1 MQKKIS
7 TLKIITVIVVA
18 CLSLLVLNYNDSLRV
33 PSIFDGRIYN
43 TEFIKPSEKPYH
55 LIEKPTALPEM
66 NLWTDSATYSEFSYP
81 DILLQNSNTTAFL
94 VIKNDTLIFKR
105 YLNGV
110 KEGENTQLFSV
121 TKVLVTAFLG
131 TVLKDGYIKNLDEP
145 VTNYFPNLKDTLF
158 KQLTLRHLVQM
169 ESGLNY
175 DEYGSLYQTL
185 SFYYEKNLSKNIY
198 NAKFVQKPGKQFKY
212 KSIDTQ
218 ILGEC
223 MRNALKNK
231 DKKFFD
237 YFHEKFWSKLGMQD
251 TAYWSLDSKITR
263 NPKFYGGL
271 NMSARDLTKFAIM
284 VLHEGKLKKHQLVP
298 KDWFNYC
305 DDTLHRCKEDDK
317 YCLGWYYSVDDADND
332 IYYGAGFNGQILMIN
347 ETKNVIIIRLGTD
360 RGGVKW
366 YDIMKKLS
374 ETV

>member
-1 MQKKIS
+1 MKKKI
-7 TLKIITVIVVA
+7 TPLKIITVIVV
-18 CLSLLVLNYNDSLRV
+18 LVFSILVLNYNQTLRV
-33 PSIFDGRIYN
+33 PSIFDGKLY
-43 TEFIKPSEKPYH
+43 TEDLIKPAAKPYILTEKPQ
-55 LIEKPTALPEM
+55 ALPEM
-66 NLWTDSATYSEFSYP
+66 NLWTDSATFAEYSYP

-94 VIKNDTLIFKR
+94 VIKNDTVIFKR

-121 TKVLVTAFLG
+121 TKVLVTALLG
-131 TVLKDGYIKNLDEP
+131 TVIKDGYIKDMDES

-158 KQLTLRHLVQM
+158 KQLSLRHLVQM
-169 ESGLNY
+169 ESGLDY

-185 SFYYEKNLSKNIY
+185 SFYYAKNASKNIY
-198 NAKFVQKPGKQFKY
+198 NASFVKKPGEQFMY

-223 MRNALKNK
+223 IRNALKKKN
-231 DKKFFD
+231 KKFLD
-237 YFHEKFWSKLGMQD
+237 YLQDNFWNKLGMQD

-271 NMSARDLTKFAIM
+271 NMSARDLAKFAVM
-284 VLHEGKLKKHQLVP
+284 VLHEGKFNHKQLVP

-317 YCLGWYYSVDDADND
+317 YCLGWYYSVDDTDND
-332 IYYGAGFNGQILMIN
+332 IYYGAGFHGQILMIN
-347 ETKNVIIIRLGTD
+347 ETRNVIIIRLGTD

-366 YDIMKKLS
+366 YGIMKKLS
-374 ETV
+374 EIV

>member
-1 MQKKIS
+1 MIKKI
-7 TLKIITVIVVA
+7 TPLKIITVIIVA
-18 CLSLLVLNYNDSLRV
+18 CLSLIVLNYNQSLRV
-33 PSIFDGRIYN
+33 PSIFDGRLYN
-43 TEFIKPSEKPYH
+43 TNLIKPSVKPIG
-55 LIEKPTALPEM
+55 LTEIPKALPEM
-66 NLWTDSATYSEFSYP
+66 NLWTDSATFSKYQYP
-81 DILLQNSNTTAFL
+81 DILLQNTNTTAFL
-94 VIKNDTLIFKR
+94 VIKNDTVIFKR

-131 TVLKDGYIKNLDEP
+131 MMVKDGYIQSLDEP
-145 VTNYFPNLKDTLF
+145 VTNYFPNLKDPLF

-185 SFYYEKNLSKNIY
+185 SFYYAKNLSKDIY
-198 NAKFVQKPGKQFKY
+198 AAKFVQKPGKQFMY

-223 MRNALKNK
+223 IRNALKRK
-231 DKKFFD
+231 HQDFFD
-237 YFHEKFWSKLGMQD
+237 YFQDNFCGALGLQD
-251 TAYWSLDSKITR
+251 TAYWSLDSKIAR
-263 NPKFYGGL
+263 APKFYGGL
-271 NMSARDLTKFAIM
+271 NMSARDLAKFAVM
-284 VLHEGKLKKHQLVP
+284 VLHEGNFNKKQFVP

-317 YCLGWYYSVDDADND
+317 YCLGWYYSADEIDDDV
-332 IYYGAGFNGQILMIN
+332 YYGAGFNGQIVMIN

>member
-1 MQKKIS
+1 MQKKI
-7 TLKIITVIVVA
+7 TLLKVITIFVVA
-18 CLSLLVLNYNDSLRV
+18 ILSVLILNYNDTLRV
-33 PSIFDGRIYN
+33 PSIFDGKIYN
-43 TEFIKPSEKPYH
+43 THFIKKADNPYS
-55 LIEKPTALPEM
+55 LIENPKALPDM
-66 NLWTDSATYSEFSYP
+66 KYWADSETVSTYLYP
-81 DILLQNSNTTAFL
+81 DILFQNSNTTAFL
-94 VIKNDTLIFKR
+94 ILKNDTLIFKR

-121 TKVLVTAFLG
+121 TKVLVTALLG
-131 TVLKDGYIKNLDEP
+131 SVIKDGYIKSLDES

-223 MRNALKNK
+223 IRNALK
-231 DKKFFD
+231 KKNINFFD
-237 YFHEKFWSKLGMQD
+237 YFHESYWNKLGMQD

-271 NMSARDLTKFAIM
+271 NMSARDLAKFAIM
-284 VLHEGKLKKHQLVP
+284 VQHEGKFNKQQLVP
-298 KDWFNYC
+298 KNWFNYC
-305 DDTLHRCKEDDK
+305 DDTLHRCIEDDK
-317 YCLGWYYSVDDADND
+317 YCLGWYYSVDDTIND
-332 IYYGAGFNGQILMIN
+332 VYFGAGFNGQILMIN
-347 ETKNVIIIRLGTD
+347 ERTNVIVIRLGTD

-366 YDIMKKLS
+366 YDIMKKLT
-374 ETV
+374 ELV